1 MSTVTTV
8 FSASDQVAFFNELI
22 MYATVKERKWL
33 CQNQQPDNNIT
44 YVYYYRIKFVT
55 KRL

>member
-22 MYATVKERKWL
+22 LYATGKERKWL
-33 CQNQQPDNNIT
+33 CQDQ
-44 YVYYYRIKFVT
+44 
-55 KRL
+55 